1 MNKIKEKDGT
11 SVYSNDFTRQNKMR
25 KNDRIEY
32 DMVEKRKKGTKWII
46 IIIIIIRYWLGESV
60 VVVVVDVVD
69 VAIYH
74 VEHVKACQPVLHF
87 SKVSWNFTKY

>member
-32 DMVEKRKKGTKWII
+32 DMVEKRKK
-46 IIIIIIRYWLGESV
+46 
-60 VVVVVDVVD
+60 
-69 VAIYH
+69 
-74 VEHVKACQPVLHF
+74 
-87 SKVSWNFTKY
+87 